1 LIFPLQGRQGF
12 RKYEGL
18 AKAKDVSDAVG
29 SPAAVFLVAGCSS
42 GLKTGRVSLCHLD
55 CPDQVGFFHLPG
67 LDSHLFCNYF
77 NLFNSHVRSL
87 DYFYERDGPT
97 SIIKKSKIYP
107 GWYSVNIFNGI
118 NYL

>member
-55 CPDQVGFFHLPG
+55 CPDQVGFFHLTG
-67 LDSHLFCNYF
+67 LDSHLFCNLAVF
-77 NLFNSHVRSL
+77 DFP
-87 DYFYERDGPT
+87 F
-97 SIIKKSKIYP
+97 IIDFFKVDECREK
-107 GWYSVNIFNGI
+107 
-118 NYL
+118 